1 MGKSVNKITLL
12 GHLGQDPESKTLP
25 NGTPLVTF
33 SVATTETWKDKTS
46 LEQRSKTEWHNC
58 EAYGALASIISQ
70 YCKKGNQIYLEGS
83 IAYRTYESEG
93 VKKYATNIRV
103 RELTLLGQR
112 EGSNQAAPQ
121 AASQASPSVDIKA
134 FDDEIPF

>member
-12 GHLGQDPESKTLP
+12 GNVGQTPESKTMP

-33 SVATTETWKDKTS
+33 SVATSETWKDKTTG
-46 LEQRSKTEWHNC
+46 EKREKTEWHNC
-58 EAYGALASIISQ
+58 EAFGPLAEIISR
-70 YCKKGNQIYLEGS
+70 YVTKGTQVYLEGS

-121 AASQASPSVDIKA
+121 TTSQASPSVDIKA

>member
-12 GHLGQDPESKTLP
+12 GNVGQTPDSKTMP

-33 SVATTETWKDKTS
+33 SVATSETWKDKTTG
-46 LEQRSKTEWHNC
+46 EKREKTEWHNC
-58 EAYGALASIISQ
+58 EAFGPLAEIISR
-70 YCKKGNQIYLEGS
+70 YVTKGTQVYLEGS

-121 AASQASPSVDIKA
+121 TTSQASPSVDIKA

>member
-12 GHLGQDPESKTLP
+12 GNVGQTPESKTMP

-33 SVATTETWKDKTS
+33 SVATSETWKDKTTG
-46 LEQRSKTEWHNC
+46 EKREKTEWHNC
-58 EAYGALASIISQ
+58 EAFGPLAEIISR
-70 YCKKGNQIYLEGS
+70 YVTKGTQVYLEGS

-93 VKKYATNIRV
+93 VKKYATNIRA

-121 AASQASPSVDIKA
+121 TTSQASPSVDIKA